1 MRIVGEDKTFRAEV
15 EKAMKAAST
24 DCPLI
29 ITGETGTGKDLL
41 ARHIHAWSKRR
52 NEPFKVVSCGNLK
65 GELLEVELFGSE
77 RGAFTGAVAKRGL
90 VEETDGGV
98 LFLNE
103 IDLIS
108 PTVQG
113 KLLRFVDEGRFR
125 RVGGMRD
132 REVDVRLITAT
143 NADLRGL
150 VEEGRFRRDLYHRLR
165 VIEIHLPPLRDR
177 GDDVILLARYF
188 LEEICASQGV
198 PRKRLTSE
206 AESVLLSHR
215 WDGNVRELRNLM
227 ERLMVLCDEEVI
239 TKDTLLEHMELREK
253 RKVEIRFSKIPSLD
267 EVIEEYLRVVLEE
280 MGGKKKPAARAM
292 RISLNRLKRLMEKH
306 GI

>member
-15 EKAMKAAST
+15 EKAMRAAST
-24 DCPLI
+24 DRPVL

-113 KLLRFVDEGRFR
+113 KLLRFVEEGRFR

-143 NADLRGL
+143 NADLSGL
-150 VEEGRFRRDLYHRLR
+150 VEEGRFRRDLYHRLG

-177 GDDVILLARYF
+177 GNDALLLARYF

-215 WDGNVRELRNLM
+215 WDIGCEPCR
-227 ERLMVLCDEEVI
+227 
-239 TKDTLLEHMELREK
+239 
-253 RKVEIRFSKIPSLD
+253 
-267 EVIEEYLRVVLEE
+267 YQW
-280 MGGKKKPAARAM
+280 
-292 RISLNRLKRLMEKH
+292 
-306 GI
+306 